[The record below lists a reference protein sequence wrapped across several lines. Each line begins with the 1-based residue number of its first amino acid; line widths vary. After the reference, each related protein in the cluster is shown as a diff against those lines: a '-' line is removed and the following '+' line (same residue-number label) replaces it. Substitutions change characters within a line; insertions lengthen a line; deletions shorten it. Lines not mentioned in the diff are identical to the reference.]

1 MMNPITIVAIS
12 GSLKSTSVN
21 TSTINALQLLAPK
34 NVTLQVI
41 RGLDLLP
48 HFNPDTTAE
57 IYQVTLFKKQ
67 IEQADAVIICTPE
80 YAFGVPGVLKNALD
94 WLVSSGEL
102 NNKPVAPISVSTLN
116 SGGAHALAS
125 LRLTLSAL
133 GTITESAVCLSIGT
147 VKSKIDEAGVITDT
161 ETLDDLKSLLTSLL
175 KNCAIK
181 IKATQ

>member
-57 IYQVTLFKKQ
+57 IYQVTL
-67 IEQADAVIICTPE
+67 
-80 YAFGVPGVLKNALD
+80 LK
-94 WLVSSGEL
+94 
-102 NNKPVAPISVSTLN
+102 TL
-116 SGGAHALAS
+116 
-125 LRLTLSAL
+125 RPW
-133 GTITESAVCLSIGT
+133 
-147 VKSKIDEAGVITDT
+147 
-161 ETLDDLKSLLTSLL
+161 DL
-175 KNCAIK
+175 I
-181 IKATQ
+181 